1 MATSIPIRQAARV
14 YFSERKFGT
23 VRGFR
28 DYARVKYGE
37 TVQDRQANFAFGDLV
52 SDKFLRRIRP
62 RGSRPSN
69 IFVLSTYGAGDDVK
83 QSRYDMLKA
92 AARRNSENTA
102 HNSYREETEEDMD
115 LTGSYDYRPHTADE
129 ELRQILRIIENE

>member
-69 IFVLSTYGAGDDVK
+69 IFVLSAYTIADDIK
-83 QSRYDMLKA
+83 RSRYDMLKTA
-92 AARRNSENTA
+92 SRRNPESMPAVE
-102 HNSYREETEEDMD
+102 YTEEVPDP
-115 LTGSYDYRPHTADE
+115 TGSYDYRPHTADE